1 MGRRKI
7 NKRNIRSLIK
17 VASGHSYGIT
27 LPIEAIREFRWK
39 ERQKL
44 QLFIDKK
51 NKKIIIKDWKK
62 NGCE

>member
-27 LPIEAIREFRWK
+27 LPIEVIRKFRWR

-44 QLFIDKK
+44 ELKINPRKK
-51 NKKIIIKDWKK
+51 TILIKDWKK
-62 NGCE
+62 Q